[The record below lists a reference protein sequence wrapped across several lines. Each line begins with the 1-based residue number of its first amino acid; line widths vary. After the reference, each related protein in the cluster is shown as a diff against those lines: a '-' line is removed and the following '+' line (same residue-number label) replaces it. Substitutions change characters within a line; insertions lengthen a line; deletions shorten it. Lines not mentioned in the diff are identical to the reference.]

1 MNAPSQQE
9 AALGLHVFASGG
21 LRFPLSNA
29 RDPCEPPSESGH
41 LSLSLS
47 LSLSVCVC
55 VCVCVCVS
63 VMFLV
68 WSSLSS
74 SSVFSHFFVSP
85 PFTFFSSICAVPHYP
100 HPAILSLSLIYLYL
114 YLSISLSLYLSLPL
128 TFFRREC
135 HAKGGGGGG
144 MRRSLPDG

>member
-47 LSLSVCVC
+47 LSLCVCVC
-55 VCVCVCVS
+55 VCVCVCFCDVS
-63 VMFLV
+63 CLVLPLLFVCLLSFFCLSSLHIFLLNLCR
-68 WSSLSS
+68 SSLS
-74 SSVFSHFFVSP
+74 P
-85 PFTFFSSICAVPHYP
+85 PR
-100 HPAILSLSLIYLYL
+100 HPLIIAHLSLSLSL
-114 YLSISLSLYLSLPL
+114 YLSISLSLS
-128 TFFRREC
+128 TSDFFQERMPCQGRGRGRDEEEL
-135 HAKGGGGGG
+135 A
-144 MRRSLPDG
+144 